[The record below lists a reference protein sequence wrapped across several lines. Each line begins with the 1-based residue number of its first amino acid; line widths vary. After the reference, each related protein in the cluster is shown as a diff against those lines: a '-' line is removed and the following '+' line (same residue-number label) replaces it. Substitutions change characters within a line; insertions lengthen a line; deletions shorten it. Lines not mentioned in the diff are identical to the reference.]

1 MKHNANLYSA
11 LFLLILMISACAT
24 APANAETIQ
33 PANAAATPINQPDD
47 MDAQAKAAALAA
59 LAQWA
64 TDNPTDAPQVIG
76 ASVSEVQHTSDGY
89 HVILMKNLSSYYA
102 DGRIKEEGMHLAYI
116 HVFLD
121 ENLNVVKVVRGPD
134 KIS

>member
-1 MKHNANLYSA
+1 MTHNAKLYA
-11 LFLLILMISACAT
+11 VLFLLNLLIMACVT

-33 PANAAATPINQPDD
+33 LADTTATPRDQPDD
-47 MDAQAKAAALAA
+47 METQARAAALAA

-64 TDNPTDAPQVIG
+64 TDNPTDAHQIIG

-89 HVILMKNLSSYYA
+89 HVTLMKDLSSYYA
-102 DGRIKEEGMHLAYI
+102 DGRIKEEGMHLAYF

-121 ENLNVVKVVRGPD
+121 DNLSVVKVTRGPD
-134 KIS
+134 EIS